1 MIGHLVLV
9 VEERLTTNASKQ
21 QGFIRMFKFIN
32 NKTTDDFLYQWNE
45 HIKSFILFNSFVFT
59 PLRLIFTLE
68 ENGDIN
74 TKLIQTTFIV
84 VLCVVFCVEP
94 EEHNCNT
101 IKNSILYLL
110 ENIAATPTPQPY
122 FPSQVHAASCFN
134 EGKIMQMH
142 EMFSSTQ
149 TQKFTKIIDPMK
161 SQVKYSSI
169 QSIQVFKYSSIQVL
183 KYSSI

>member
-1 MIGHLVLV
+1 MIEHLLLV

-74 TKLIQTTFIV
+74 TKLIQTTCIV

-122 FPSQVHAASCFN
+122 FPSQHHAALIFGFN

-142 EMFSSTQ
+142 EMFKT
-149 TQKFTKIIDPMK
+149 TTLGWGHLPKFYYPRLLLKVCK
-161 SQVKYSSI
+161 SWFGPCCK
-169 QSIQVFKYSSIQVL
+169 L
-183 KYSSI
+183 